1 MARAIKIVVIVLV
14 AIVVLLAATV
24 FVITQ
29 VIDPNDFK
37 PQIREQALT
46 QANLELEIPGELD
59 WQFWPSLGVSLGRTE
74 ARLPDEEALFA
85 AIDSASVSVAVWP
98 LLFGN
103 VEMDGVTLDG
113 LEVNLVETAD
123 GANWEKIGPQEDAEQ
138 PAAEEEQ
145 PAEDSEGG
153 TLDIPLTIPSVA
165 ITNGQVSYRNTS
177 DGTDIRVEH
186 FNFEAQDV
194 SLDEPFPMQL
204 SLRYQDQSDVR
215 VDLSLDTTLAA
226 NLDSNHFV
234 LDPMTLDA
242 QIGGL
247 TVNPVDVHLEQKL
260 DVNLDE
266 DRAALSGLVLEAAG
280 TRTTGDA
287 TVTGLTGDMKV
298 AGQIKTAPFDVNAAL
313 KSIGETPIETRDD
326 AALSKVA
333 LDATL
338 AGPAG
343 SVMVN
348 PLKVTLDS
356 STLSG
361 KAGLESLDTGKI
373 VFDLVLDKITLDGY
387 LPPES
392 GDDKEETPTSAGGGA
407 GKQAGT
413 EQLSEAELIP
423 VESLRP
429 LVMDGRL
436 KVNELNFETIQAK
449 DLAFKV
455 TANNGVLRLAQAS
468 GQTLNGSFTGS
479 GSLDVSGNTPRINY
493 KQNVTSMQ
501 LQPLVTLALG
511 EDLAKGLFSLDM
523 NFSAAGNSEKALV
536 QSAKG
541 NATVNLADGTVR
553 GLNLYNT
560 LVGGVNDML
569 GRFQGLSALIPN
581 QESGKLPS
589 ALSEDTK
596 IIDLTTKASLD
607 KQVANL
613 DSLEAKLEKGTL
625 SGNGWLNMLTQEFD
639 LRIGMQSPELG
650 GSKYLE
656 DVTWPLRCQGSL
668 AGSPAKWCGADR
680 EGFAKIA
687 QQAATNAAKSKLKEK
702 LGIDAEGD
710 TTQEVMK
717 NAAKKKAEEKIQEEL
732 GDKLKGLFNREN
744 R

>member
-14 AIVVLLAATV
+14 AVVALLAATV

-37 PQIREQALT
+37 PQIREQALS

-74 ARLPDEEALFA
+74 ARLPDDEDLFA

-103 VEMDGVTLDG
+103 VQMDGVTLDG

-123 GANWEKIGPQEDAEQ
+123 GANWDKIGPQDKDAAQTEAEQ
-138 PAAEEEQ
+138 K

-153 TLDIPLTIPSVA
+153 AMDIPLTIPSVA
-165 ITNGQVSYRNTS
+165 ITNGQVSYRNTT
-177 DGTDIRVEH
+177 DGTDIRVQH

-234 LDPMTLDA
+234 LDPMNLDA

-260 DVNLDE
+260 DVNLEE
-266 DRAALSGLVLEAAG
+266 DSATISGLILEAAG
-280 TRTTGDA
+280 TRTIGDA
-287 TVTGLTGDMKV
+287 TITGLTGDMKV
-298 AGQIKTAPFDVNAAL
+298 AGQIDTEPFDVNAAL
-313 KSIGETPIETRDD
+313 KSIGETPIETRKDT
-326 AALSKVA
+326 ALSKVA
-333 LDATL
+333 LAATL

-343 SVMVN
+343 SVMAD

-373 VFDLVLDKITLDGY
+373 AFDLVLDKITLDDY
-387 LPPES
+387 LPPATAS
-392 GDDKEETPTSAGGGA
+392 GKDEAATGSGGGA

-429 LVMDGRL
+429 LVLDGQL

-449 DLAFKV
+449 DLDFKV
-455 TANNGVLRLAQAS
+455 DANNGVLRLTRAS
-468 GQTLNGSFTGS
+468 GQTLNGSFSGS
-479 GSLDVSGNTPRINY
+479 GSLDVSGKTPRISY
-493 KQNVTSMQ
+493 KQSVKNMQ

-523 NFSAAGNSEKALV
+523 NFNAAGNSEKALV

-541 NATVNLADGTVR
+541 NAKINLGNATVR
-553 GLNLYNT
+553 GLNLYHT

-569 GRFQGLSALIPN
+569 GRFKGLSALIPN
-581 QESGKLPS
+581 QESGKLPA

-596 IIDLTTKASLD
+596 IADLTTVISLN

-613 DSLEAKLEKGTL
+613 NSLQAKLDKGTL

-639 LRIGMQSPELG
+639 LKVGMQSPELG

-656 DVTWPLRCQGSL
+656 DVTWPLRCKGSL
-668 AGSPAKWCGADR
+668 AGSPAKWCGPDR
-680 EGFAKIA
+680 DGFSKIA
-687 QQAATNAAKSKLKEK
+687 QQAAANAAKSKLKDK

-710 TTQEVMK
+710 TTEEVLK

-732 GDKLKGLFNREN
+732 GDKLKGLFNR
-744 R
+744 